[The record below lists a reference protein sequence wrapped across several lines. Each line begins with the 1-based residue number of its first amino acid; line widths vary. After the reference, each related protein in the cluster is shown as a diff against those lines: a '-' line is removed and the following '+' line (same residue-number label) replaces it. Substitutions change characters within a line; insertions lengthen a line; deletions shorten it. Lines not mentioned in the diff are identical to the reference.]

1 MFEDVFETNAVPWPG
16 FEAFVDKIDER
27 RRFGR
32 GKHAEFALNG
42 IFFFAKGGVAV
53 EHVVKE
59 EAERP
64 NGGGFRAEFV
74 VLEEFG
80 WTPNAR
86 AVEVGVGVDAP
97 RIERQSGAEI
107 DEF

>member
-53 EHVVKE
+53 EHVVEQKTQG
-59 EAERP
+59 P
-64 NGGGFRAEFV
+64 DGGALGAEFV
-74 VLEEFG
+74 VLEELVG
-80 WTPNAR
+80 KNGNVVGLKRLLAR
-86 AVEVGVGVDAP
+86 NGRG
-97 RIERQSGAEI
+97 RSGTKEWK
-107 DEF
+107 EKR